1 MVSGSTADFRVVGC
15 DGNLR
20 ERRAVRNQS
29 VIVNVSLFTAI
40 VLRDAVKCDAMYDLK
55 RKIDVTGLAN

>member
-1 MVSGSTADFRVVGC
+1 MSGSTADIRLVGC

-40 VLRDAVKCDAMYDLK
+40 VLRDAVKFDAMCDLK